1 MTGHVT
7 GEGNAIK
14 EDDLYPWKMI
24 SSPLSI
30 ELLSMSMS
38 KEARGQGTEGLSIE
52 IKSPSSLAVK
62 HSE

>member
-1 MTGHVT
+1 MNGHVT
-7 GEGNAIK
+7 GEGDAII
-14 EDDLYPWKMI
+14 I

-38 KEARGQGTEGLSIE
+38 KEVRGQGTEGLSIE

-62 HSE
+62 HLYDHFTHK